1 MKPDKP
7 IKIVKRNERNGLSG
21 TARSPSAKGES
32 LRQTTREVGGQ
43 VAAWVKEFQN
53 RRRPDARAAFAS
65 LFVQTAVSS

>member
-7 IKIVKRNERNGLSG
+7 IKIIKRNERYGQSIETGSRAAN
-21 TARSPSAKGES
+21 RES
-32 LRQTTREVGGQ
+32 LSRVPKDAGRQ
-43 VAAWVKEFQN
+43 VAAWVKEFQH

>member
-7 IKIVKRNERNGLSG
+7 IKIIKRNERYRQSVEAGSQAANS
-21 TARSPSAKGES
+21 ES
-32 LRQTTREVGGQ
+32 LSRGPRETGGQ
-43 VAAWVKEFQN
+43 VAAWVKEFQH